1 MAALVNFLKSSILSK
16 VVMALTG
23 VILVLYVLGHMAGN
37 LQIFAGQDQLNTYAV
52 ALHSTGALLWIIRAF
67 LLICFFLHIITSL
80 YLKKLNLDARPDK
93 YVYNNTVQ
101 ATLSSR
107 TMIWTGLLVF
117 FFVLYHVLHFT
128 TGDVQPE
135 NFKDHFLD
143 AAGRPD
149 VYTMVILGFKN
160 VLVSISYIL
169 AVIFL
174 AFHLNHAMGSM
185 FQTLGIN
192 HPTYTPIINKSS
204 VALSV
209 IIAIG
214 YLSIP
219 LSVLFGIIKLPEG
232 VM

>member
-1 MAALVNFLKSSILSK
+1 MAALVNFLKSTILSK
-16 VVMALTG
+16 IVMALTG
-23 VILVLYVLGHMAGN
+23 VILFLYVLGHMAGN

-52 ALHSTGALLWIIRAF
+52 ALHSTGALLWVIRAF
-67 LLICFFLHIITSL
+67 LLLCLILHIMTSL
-80 YLKKLNLDARPDK
+80 YLKKVNLDARPEK

-101 ATLSSR
+101 ATIGSR
-107 TMIWTGLLVF
+107 TMIWSGLLIF

-128 TGDVQPE
+128 VGTIQPE
-135 NFKDHFLD
+135 QFKDNLMD
-143 AAGRPD
+143 SAGRPD

-160 VLVSISYIL
+160 IFVSASYIL
-169 AVIFL
+169 AVLFL
-174 AFHLNHAMGSM
+174 ALHLNHAISSM

-192 HPTYTPIINKSS
+192 HPKYTPMIKKGG

-214 YLSIP
+214 YIAIP
-219 LSVLFGIIKLPEG
+219 VTILLGIIKLPEG